1 PQGKDMKKQALLALS
16 LILLTGC
23 GRNIRTAED
32 VTPGNIKETC
42 MSWKYG
48 ATDIRIQTGKI
59 TKELV
64 DRWIAKTKYDIT
76 HGKPRIIITHID
88 NRTDMVIS
96 TDMIRDIIEHAAV
109 DDGRVTMLVGDA
121 KNEQELDMWLK
132 KITKD
137 PKYAKKSRV
146 ERNEVQAPQFL
157 AKIRI
162 VKAMTEQKR
171 YDIEE
176 YLMTLTLYDLETQEI
191 VDSATDLL
199 RKKVRI

>member
-1 PQGKDMKKQALLALS
+1 MKKQAFLALS
-16 LILLTGC
+16 LILCGC
-23 GRNIRTAED
+23 GRNIRTAQD
-32 VTPGNIKETC
+32 VTPGNAKETC
-42 MSWKYG
+42 LSWKYG

-59 TKELV
+59 TKELI
-64 DRWIAKTKYDIT
+64 DRWIARTQYDLT
-76 HGKPRIIITHID
+76 NGKPRIIVTHVD

-96 TDMIRDIIEHAAV
+96 NDMIRDIIEHIAV
-109 DDGRVTMLVGDA
+109 EDGRVTMVVGDS
-121 KNEQELDMWLK
+121 KDEQELDTWLK

-146 ERNEVQAPQFL
+146 DSNEVQAPQFL

-176 YLMTLTLYDLETQEI
+176 YLMTLTLYDVETQQI
-191 VDSATDLL
+191 VDSATDIL
-199 RKKVRI
+199 RKKVQI

>member
-1 PQGKDMKKQALLALS
+1 MKKQALLALS
-16 LILLTGC
+16 LILAGC

-32 VTPGNIKETC
+32 VTPGNAKETC
-42 MSWKYG
+42 LNWKYG

-64 DRWIAKTKYDIT
+64 DRWIARTKYDLT
-76 HGKPRIIITHID
+76 NGKPRIIITHID

-96 TDMIRDIIEHAAV
+96 NDMIRGIIEHVAV
-109 DDGRVTMLVGDA
+109 EDGRVAMVVGDT
-121 KNEQELDMWLK
+121 KDEQELDTWLK

-146 ERNEVQAPQFL
+146 DNNEAQAPQFL

-176 YLMTLTLYDLETQEI
+176 YLMTLTLYDLETQQI
-191 VDSATDLL
+191 VDSATDIL
-199 RKKVRI
+199 RKKVQI